1 MSSLTVQIHEDKY
14 AVSAEAARITQ
25 NYLMET
31 LNKQDEATVLLAT
44 GNSQIKFLEALTDSR
59 KIDWS
64 RVNFLHLDEYLNID
78 KDHPASFHTY
88 LRAKVENKIK
98 AKSFN
103 YLLGDTLEPLQECIL
118 YSKLLRRR
126 QVDICFLGV
135 GVNGH
140 LAFNEPQAENFN
152 DFDLVKIVELDL
164 NTRCSQVDQN
174 YFQSIENVP
183 KYALTVTIP
192 MILSVKRIL
201 CLATGEN
208 KAKIVKIMLQNNIS
222 SKCPSSILRQHSDT
236 TLLLDK
242 CSASLL

>member
-1 MSSLTVQIHEDKY
+1 M
-14 AVSAEAARITQ
+14 
-25 NYLMET
+25 
-31 LNKQDEATVLLAT
+31 
-44 GNSQIKFLEALTDSR
+44 
-59 KIDWS
+59 
-64 RVNFLHLDEYLNID
+64 
-78 KDHPASFHTY
+78 
-88 LRAKVENKIK
+88 
-98 AKSFN
+98 
-103 YLLGDTLEPLQECIL
+103 QECIR

-126 QVDICFLGV
+126 KVDICFLGV